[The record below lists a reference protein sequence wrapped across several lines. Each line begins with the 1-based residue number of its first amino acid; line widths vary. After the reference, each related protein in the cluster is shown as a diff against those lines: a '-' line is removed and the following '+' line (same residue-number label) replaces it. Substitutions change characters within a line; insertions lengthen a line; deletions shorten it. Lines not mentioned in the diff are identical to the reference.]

1 LNVEGNLERASPS
14 HRPLRPLSD
23 DRKTSKQQVH
33 RAHHRVARRPALI
46 AMRAVC
52 RAFSIAA
59 AISLV
64 ICRSLNAVQPSPL
77 RSGRLTIGKTLT
89 GSIKPLLGRAKTPF
103 FRKLSKFL
111 NRVSASRLRTSHSIP
126 RKLCDYAKLH

>member
-1 LNVEGNLERASPS
+1 VPRFLNCSS
-14 HRPLRPLSD
+14 HFISHLPLA
-23 DRKTSKQQVH
+23 Q
-33 RAHHRVARRPALI
+33 
-46 AMRAVC
+46 C
-52 RAFSIAA
+52 
-59 AISLV
+59 
-64 ICRSLNAVQPSPL
+64 AVQPSPL